1 MKNWRRFVRSWI
13 ILLFLAGLLSER
25 AFAEPSFSV
34 RGTLPWHNFLSG
46 PTAWNFDDYKSY
58 LDGLAARNLNFV
70 GFHCYTGGAERYV
83 NYVEPLIRVEYRH
96 VLPLAEFDTSITAR
110 WGYWP
115 MTTDRFAFDS
125 KRYFKGKVFGADC
138 AIKAKDNAD
147 RYRRAQDLMRNVVE
161 YAHSKGIKICLGFE
175 FGIYPPEFFSVLPP
189 DSFLRSPLLPDP
201 THPENIAILD
211 AYISNIL
218 EAYPGIDYL
227 WFWLQEQYNP
237 AEKLQLSP
245 SFQAYYDTNRRY
257 FADLKDDFTICNGV
271 WSLAYILKA
280 HEILKQKAPQVKM
293 AISGWG
299 GSTQLPAFLPGLHQA
314 LPKEI
319 IFSCLNPN
327 QGWDPQREIMGQMP
341 DREVWIIP
349 WLEGDM
355 RLWHPQPRV
364 SLLAEQ
370 IALAKQQKIQ
380 GVIGI
385 HWRTE
390 DIRANLDALGLFTAA
405 PPQVDGVRLM
415 TPDEKSEVAEAF
427 YLAWCKNQYGAES
440 AAKLAPFFTRFDLEQ
455 LLAPRR
461 GGVDSPEY
469 YPYEPEWG
477 RLTPDIRKAIEEF
490 YHATTTLR
498 SQEKN
503 KEWRS
508 NLEYLEYTLQGVL
521 LIEPVGKSLAPAY
534 ALRRSLLAGEV
545 NASDRERLIREALA
559 EWDKA
564 PIRDLVTVYGQRIRS
579 QGDRGILSSINQK
592 LWGLAQSLHNFLEK
606 P

>member
-1 MKNWRRFVRSWI
+1 MKTVRQSLEN
-13 ILLFLAGLLSER
+13 LLLGFCIAAFLASSV
-25 AFAEPSFSV
+25 FADSPFRI

-46 PTAWNFDDYKSY
+46 PTAWNMEDYKTY

-83 NYVEPLIRVEYRH
+83 NYVEPLIRVEYRN

-115 MTTDRFAFDS
+115 LTTDRFAYES

-147 RYRRAQDLMRNVVE
+147 RYRRAQALMREVAE
-161 YAHSKGIKICLGFE
+161 YAHKKGIRVCLGFE

-189 DSFLRSPLLPDP
+189 EAFLRSPWLPDP
-201 THPENIAILD
+201 THPDNIAILD

-218 EAYPGIDYL
+218 EAYPGIDYI
-227 WFWLQEQYNP
+227 WFWLQEMYNP
-237 AEKLQLSP
+237 AEKLALSP
-245 SFQAYYDTNRRY
+245 TFQTFFDANRHY
-257 FADLKDDFTICNGV
+257 FDDLNSDFMACNGA
-271 WSLAYILKA
+271 WSLAYIQKA
-280 HEILKQKAPQVKM
+280 YEILHQKAPQVKM

-299 GSTQLPAFLPGLHQA
+299 GSTQLPAFLSGLDRA

-327 QGWDPQREIMGQMP
+327 QGWDPQWEIMGQMP

-370 IALAKQQKIQ
+370 IALANNQKIQ

-405 PPQVDGVRLM
+405 PPQLEGIHLM
-415 TPDEKSEVAEAF
+415 TPEEKTEIATAF
-427 YLAWCKNQYGAES
+427 YGAWCEKQYGS
-440 AAKLAPFFTRFDLEQ
+440 NAAVKLTPFLVRFDTEQ
-455 LLAPRR
+455 LFAPRR

-469 YPYEPEWG
+469 YPYEPGWG
-477 RLTPDIRKAIEEF
+477 RLSPELRKAVNEF
-490 YHATTTLR
+490 LSSVTPLR
-498 SQEKN
+498 TAETN
-503 KEWRS
+503 REWRS
-508 NLEYLEYTLQGVL
+508 NLEYLENTLQGAL
-521 LIEPVGKSLAPAY
+521 LLEQAGDSLAPAY
-534 ALRRSLLAGEV
+534 TLRRKLLMGTV
-545 NASDRERLIREALA
+545 SNPDKDRLIREALTA
-559 EWDKA
+559 LNQA
-564 PIRDLVTVYGQRIRS
+564 PIRELTAVYGKRIRS

-592 LWGLAQSLHNFLEK
+592 LWGLTQSLRVSLEEQ
-606 P
+606 